1 MIRTSIGRR
10 TSDGTA
16 AAAALEVIAGAK
28 GFFLRELWL
37 SMAAATASIY
47 GLGVPAAKGIT
58 PTTPVT
64 NLVEGAP
71 ATTPAL
77 VTTAIAWATGPTVPA
92 AFFRRIGLQ
101 AAIGAGLPAPWTF
114 GNQGLYVP
122 AGTSIVLWNIGTNG
136 IVDVD
141 IVVDEQT

>member
-37 SMAAATASIY
+37 SMAAATASVY

-58 PTTPVT
+58 PTSPVT
-64 NLVEGAP
+64 NLIEGAP
-71 ATTPAL
+71 TDAVAL
-77 VTTAIAWATGPTVPA
+77 TKTAIAWATGPTVPA
-92 AFFRRIGLQ
+92 QFFRRIGLP
-101 AAIGAGLPAPWTF
+101 ATIGSGLPAPWHF
-114 GNQGLYVP
+114 GNQGLFVP

-136 IVDVD
+136 IVDVN
-141 IVVDEQT
+141 IVVDEQP